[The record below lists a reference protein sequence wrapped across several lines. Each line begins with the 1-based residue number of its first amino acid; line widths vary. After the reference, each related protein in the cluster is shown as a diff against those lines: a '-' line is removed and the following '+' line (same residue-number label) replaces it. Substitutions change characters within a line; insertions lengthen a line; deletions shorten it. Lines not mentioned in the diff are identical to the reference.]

1 MRIIK
6 LTESDLEK
14 IIKKVLKED
23 ADALPE
29 MENVPLGKVEAVQ
42 QALVDAGYDIG
53 PTGVDGKFGR
63 NTRAAVIKY
72 QKDNGIKQTGNVG
85 PVTGGKLG
93 VQPLTSGKPSPTQPK
108 VSTRPQDK
116 SKLPSFNLG
125 NNQQPISKDNT
136 YVRKPL
142 AQIPGLKSTP
152 TTDKKPITPTTTKS
166 SKSNAIKH
174 VAKCETG
181 TVEVLLPDASLLF
194 DGDKLYWIA
203 NGKTIKSWDAVSG
216 LTWKNTPPK
225 DWAEMTKKYTTNRES
240 WAKDKNAGPLPEGT
254 YSVGPLE
261 SRSGGQEEIGALEAF
276 WYKLTGQV
284 SDNDSDRQFCKNT
297 ILSRISWGNYR
308 APITPTGGQKMYGR
322 GSFYLHGGSLRG
334 SHGCI
339 DLTDDIEDFAKF
351 FGVWTSTTKKKKIPL
366 TVKYKNPLLNQVIQK
381 LVNLF

>member
-14 IIKKVLKED
+14 IITRVLVEQQVENINPKNLKFGDRGDDVKKIQQLLMNKGYLRTSSMVPTGFFGKLTNNALKSF
-23 ADALPE
+23 LSGG
-29 MENVPLGKVEAVQ
+29 VPLTATPSFLKTPRPVKPKTQPEKKEVSKSSAV
-42 QALVDAGYDIG
+42 
-53 PTGVDGKFGR
+53 
-63 NTRAAVIKY
+63 
-72 QKDNGIKQTGNVG
+72 KQT
-85 PVTGGKLG
+85 
-93 VQPLTSGKPSPTQPK
+93 
-108 VSTRPQDK
+108 
-116 SKLPSFNLG
+116 
-125 NNQQPISKDNT
+125 
-136 YVRKPL
+136 
-142 AQIPGLKSTP
+142 
-152 TTDKKPITPTTTKS
+152 
-166 SKSNAIKH
+166 
-174 VAKCETG
+174 AKCETG

-225 DWAEMTKKYTTNRES
+225 DWAEMTKKYTTNREA

-366 TVKYKNPLLNQVIQK
+366 TVKYKNPLLNQIIQK